1 MAQAMINFR
10 MDEELKKDMADTIDL
25 GSIGNSCAGSSPV
38 TCTSMSVHNGFKL
51 WTLILLLNFIRFV
64 CGELVLCLLTFS
76 LMRILLWGYT
86 PRLRLFGC
94 WLCSSRPLMTVAPSS
109 RQNDNRSQCVE
120 CSSFCRLPFRT
131 RRCGR

>member
-1 MAQAMINFR
+1 MIILISGLAFFSNLLYNSR
-10 MDEELKKDMADTIDL
+10 CYIHLIYAGVAELADALDL
-25 GSIGNSCAGSSPV
+25 GSSVNRCAGSSPV
-38 TCTSMSVHNGFKL
+38 ARTSMSVHNGFKL

-94 WLCSSRPLMTVAPSS
+94 LLCSFRTLMTVAPSS
-109 RQNDNRSQCVE
+109 QQSDNR
-120 CSSFCRLPFRT
+120 
-131 RRCGR
+131 